1 METSPG
7 TFILLDYLICFYF
20 RMEYAF
26 LESILQTNLTT
37 PAAVVIAIALVSIST
52 GKLVNTTTLIV
63 NRRIVYAEAITIGM
77 TPILVQ
83 EVAHVENIE
92 GQLDGVNLT
101 SYLEAVLLTEVNIEM
116 MLEWQVISITLVVL
130 ATVLAEVRILC
141 NPLFQHL
148 TLHLLGELIAMV
160 IAKHALGEGIVV
172 ILGFL
177 ETHLVN
183 LCIGWDEEQV
193 ITLNHP
199 RSHHHNNNRCKVNR
213 S

>member
-7 TFILLDYLICFYF
+7 TFILLYYLICFYF
-20 RMEYAF
+20 KMKYAF

-63 NRRIVYAEAITIGM
+63 NRRIVGTETITIGM
-77 TPILVQ
+77 APILIQ
-83 EVAHVENIE
+83 EVAHVEDIE
-92 GQLDGVNLT
+92 SQLDGVNLT

-116 MLEWQVISITLVVL
+116 MLEWQVICITLVVL

-141 NPLFQHL
+141 NPLLQHL

-160 IAKHALGEGIVV
+160 IAKHALGEEIGIAHV
-172 ILGFL
+172 
-177 ETHLVN
+177 
-183 LCIGWDEEQV
+183 
-193 ITLNHP
+193 
-199 RSHHHNNNRCKVNR
+199 
-213 S
+213 

>member
-20 RMEYAF
+20 KMKYAF

-52 GKLVNTTTLIV
+52 GESVNTTSLII
-63 NRRIVYAEAITIGM
+63 NRRIVGAEAITIGM

-83 EVAHVENIE
+83 QVAHVEDIE
-92 GQLDGVNLT
+92 SQLDGVNLT

-116 MLEWQVISITLVVL
+116 MLEWQVICITLVVL

-141 NPLFQHL
+141 NPLLQHL

-160 IAKHALGEGIVV
+160 IAKHALGEGIIV

-183 LCIGWDEEQV
+183 LCIGWDVEQV
-193 ITLNHP
+193 ITPGTILVHVTIIIIGV
-199 RSHHHNNNRCKVNR
+199 R
-213 S
+213 

>member
-7 TFILLDYLICFYF
+7 TFILLYYLICFYF

-63 NRRIVYAEAITIGM
+63 NRRIVGAEAITIGM

-83 EVAHVENIE
+83 EVAHVEDIE

-116 MLEWQVISITLVVL
+116 MLEWQVNADCQI
-130 ATVLAEVRILC
+130 
-141 NPLFQHL
+141 
-148 TLHLLGELIAMV
+148 
-160 IAKHALGEGIVV
+160 
-172 ILGFL
+172 
-177 ETHLVN
+177 
-183 LCIGWDEEQV
+183 
-193 ITLNHP
+193 
-199 RSHHHNNNRCKVNR
+199 
-213 S
+213 

>member
-7 TFILLDYLICFYF
+7 TFILLYYLICFYF
-20 RMEYAF
+20 KMKYAF

-63 NRRIVYAEAITIGM
+63 NRRIVGAEAITIGM
-77 TPILVQ
+77 PPILVQ
-83 EVAHVENIE
+83 QVAHVEDIE

-130 ATVLAEVRILC
+130 ATMLAEVRILC
-141 NPLFQHL
+141 NPLLQHL
-148 TLHLLGELIAMV
+148 TLHLLGELVAMV

-193 ITLNHP
+193 ITLGTILVHITIIIIGV
-199 RSHHHNNNRCKVNR
+199 R
-213 S
+213 

>member
-20 RMEYAF
+20 KMKYAF
-26 LESILQTNLTT
+26 LESIFQTNLTT

-63 NRRIVYAEAITIGM
+63 NRRIVGAEAITIGM

-83 EVAHVENIE
+83 EVTHIEDIE

-130 ATVLAEVRILC
+130 ATVLAQIRIVC
-141 NPLFQHL
+141 NPLLQHL

-160 IAKHALGEGIVV
+160 IAKHALGEGIIVV
-172 ILGFL
+172 LGLL

-183 LCIGWDEEQV
+183 LCIGWDVEQV
-193 ITLNHP
+193 ITPGTILVHVTIIIIGV
-199 RSHHHNNNRCKVNR
+199 R
-213 S
+213 